1 MENGQKYDQDP
12 QKNLDSEK
20 ELAQADNRS
29 DSKSPKK
36 SNSNSY
42 SGNSRR
48 NSSDGSDFELGQKKS
63 EMGYSQ
69 SFQNPSQ
76 KDQNLKQPKLDFLIF
91 ISTKIKDSLLENK
104 ILDSIISQIGG
115 ISMDFD
121 LNFKIP
127 EYNGCLLKIKSDD
140 IRKKRDATQHL
151 LEFIV
156 KHNLD
161 HNPNEPQK
169 KGEKIAIIIMIPNG
183 LVSMIIGTRGKQIS
197 NLIEESQASIVINQP
212 IYKMTY
218 RTVTISGYP
227 EGIAKGVMLIQ
238 QIMEE
243 RYNEVN
249 TIEFECPPLN
259 VMTTQTNV
267 KIVLPEYIIDKMYSK
282 RHGNSFVNIIKD
294 KYDVTTKVYQEYKN
308 RQLDKKDMVCSFK
321 GTINHVQ
328 DAIMELSHKIKD
340 DIRSIYDGKESYQLK
355 ILINK
360 VFVTKLIG
368 AGGCMI
374 QEIANFAKGASIK
387 IMSNKNDEKKNNF
400 HDIPLCIAGGFY
412 SVQDATCIIIEQM
425 ECFKNGGPV
434 LKSGKSLHDNIAVQF
449 MNSIFTNALPG
460 QSEDAHTYTLKERF
474 NQANEENSGN
484 NNLNNNG
491 EENMGYE
498 SNQNDERIMDEM
510 QQRDREKFKDFSD
523 PNMMQEYP
531 RSHYYSRSRSRS
543 RSRNRERDRSKSRDR
558 DRYRRD
564 NQRSR
569 SKKYSRSNSRN
580 HRRSRSRTDDYRK
593 RRGDNDRE
601 RDNNNSNRNYQ
612 RPYSLFSYIEN
623 GVTKINT
630 YFTVPDHLVSL
641 LIGKKGENVR
651 AIMNSTGAVVT
662 FCKEYNDDSKI
673 NTSNGIARLCN
684 LKGTIKQNME
694 AMGKILELVVK
705 FESGNNQQPTKEK

>member
-1 MENGQKYDQDP
+1 
-12 QKNLDSEK
+12 
-20 ELAQADNRS
+20 
-29 DSKSPKK
+29 
-36 SNSNSY
+36 
-42 SGNSRR
+42 
-48 NSSDGSDFELGQKKS
+48 
-63 EMGYSQ
+63 
-69 SFQNPSQ
+69 
-76 KDQNLKQPKLDFLIF
+76 
-91 ISTKIKDSLLENK
+91 
-104 ILDSIISQIGG
+104 
-115 ISMDFD
+115 MDFD